1 MKQYTQIFRTTLLA
15 VCVGLCLASCEK
27 DYDTPDRADRV
38 RLETN
43 STIKELKAL
52 YNGTPTIVTDDV
64 VVWGVVTSTDQ
75 YGSNYRILCIQDDTA
90 GLEIKLGARYS
101 YTTYQPGDTIYVKA
115 QGLCLG
121 AYRSY
126 VTLGVEPAA
135 DSSYENDYLDT
146 DFTISRSIFRGYSG
160 PEVTPIV
167 LSSAS
172 DLSNSL
178 LSMRVTIKDAVY
190 SNGDVSTW
198 AYDKDNNPTTYTATS
213 QYFYLGSTSVQVR
226 TSIYASFALD
236 PVPAVGEAVDI
247 TGTLTVYNTSYQMV
261 LNNSTDVK

>member
-1 MKQYTQIFRTTLLA
+1 MKQYRQIFRKGLLA
-15 VCVGLCLASCEK
+15 ACVGLCLASCEK
-27 DYDTPDRADRV
+27 DYDTPDRVDRV

-52 YNGTPTIVTDDV
+52 YKGSPTIVTDNL

-75 YGSNYRILCIQDDTA
+75 YGNNYRILCIQDDTA

-101 YTTYQPGDTIYVKA
+101 YTTFHPGDTIYMKA

-121 AYRSY
+121 AYHNY
-126 VTLGVEPAA
+126 VTIGVEPAEG
-135 DSSYENDYLDT
+135 SSYENDFLDT
-146 DFTISRSIFRGYSG
+146 DFKISRTIFRGYSG
-160 PEVTPIV
+160 PEVTPV
-167 LSSAS
+167 VVSNPS
-172 DLSNSL
+172 DLSSSL
-178 LSMRVTIKDAVY
+178 LSMRVTIKNALY

-213 QYFYLGSTSVQVR
+213 QYFNLGSTSIQVR
-226 TSIYASFALD
+226 TSIYATFALN

-247 TGTLTVYNTSYQMV
+247 TGTLTVYNTYYQMV